1 MFKILL
7 VEDDKELNQTV
18 CAFLNKN
25 GYESIGALGAEEGF
39 DILFDNNIDLII
51 SDIMMPDIDGFEFAR
66 EVRADNKDIPIL
78 FLTARD
84 DFDSKRKGFSLGIDD
99 YMTKPVDLNEM
110 LLHLEAL
117 FRRAKLYSSKKLVI
131 GNFEMDAEEHSA
143 YIDGDEIAFTV
154 REFDILYKL
163 LSYPKKTFTRGAL
176 MDEFW
181 DMESESG
188 PRVVDVYMTKIR
200 DKISGSDKIEIQTV
214 HGLGYKAV
222 IKDE

>member
-7 VEDDKELNQTV
+7 VEDDKELNHTV

-25 GYESIGALGAEEGF
+25 GYEAIGALGAEEGF
-39 DILFDNNIDLII
+39 DKLFENKIDLII
-51 SDIMMPDIDGFEFAR
+51 SDIMMPDIDGYEFAK
-66 EVRADNKDIPIL
+66 EIRADNKEIPIL

-84 DFDSKRKGFSLGIDD
+84 DFESKRKGFSLGIDD

-110 LLHLEAL
+110 LLHIEAL
-117 FRRAKLYSSKKLVI
+117 FRRAKIYSSKKLII
-131 GNFEMDAEEHSA
+131 GEFEMDADEHSA
-143 YIDGDEIAFTV
+143 YLSGEEIAFTV

-163 LSYPKKTFTRGAL
+163 LSYPKKTFTRGVL
-176 MDEFW
+176 MEEFW
-181 DMESESG
+181 DTESESG

-200 DKISGSDKIEIQTV
+200 DKISACDRIEIQTV

>member
-7 VEDDKELNQTV
+7 VEDDKELNRTV

-25 GYESIGALGAEEGF
+25 GYDALGALGAEEGF
-39 DILFDNNIDLII
+39 EILFENNIDLII

-66 EVRADNKDIPIL
+66 EVRANNKEIPIL

-99 YMTKPVDLNEM
+99 YMTKPVNLDEM

-117 FRRAKLYSSKKLVI
+117 FRRAKMYSDKKLVI

-143 YIDGDEIAFTV
+143 YIAGEEIPFTV

-200 DKISGSDKIEIQTV
+200 DKISACDKIEIQTV